1 MAPETCPSLWME
13 REWVRCKEDGSGGE
27 RGRRLGIDPYNEK
40 ALDYDSRGLWLNG
53 VAVESG
59 ERRERTMDDLA
70 AIASAAPRS
79 TATRGRGAIER

>member
-1 MAPETCPSLWME
+1 MS
-13 REWVRCKEDGSGGE
+13 R
-27 RGRRLGIDPYNEK
+27 GIDPYNKK

-70 AIASAAPRS
+70 AIS
-79 TATRGRGAIER
+79 RGRRVIGEITPYPV